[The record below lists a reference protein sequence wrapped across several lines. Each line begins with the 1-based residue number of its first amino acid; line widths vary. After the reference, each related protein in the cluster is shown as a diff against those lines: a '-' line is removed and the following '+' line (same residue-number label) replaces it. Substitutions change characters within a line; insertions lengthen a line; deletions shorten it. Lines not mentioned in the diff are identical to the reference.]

1 MIKNRRKSST
11 TARRAPARKPTRDD
25 KNVGRQKATRTANLN
40 ARRGIQTSNKP
51 SAMDIE
57 REVYRQSRKN
67 VPAASP
73 AAAVA
78 TSFRRARRNPKDSAA
93 QVKVRKVKK
102 DQQQKPPAQK
112 IVPVSV
118 GGTQKPPSKTAI
130 TAAVEAM
137 SSKGYNVPK
146 GMQMVISFAP
156 AAAPAPSKKTAAQK
170 KKAAAANNNNNN
182 KGSTNKSKGGGRK
195 N

>member
-1 MIKNRRKSST
+1 
-11 TARRAPARKPTRDD
+11 
-25 KNVGRQKATRTANLN
+25 
-40 ARRGIQTSNKP
+40 
-51 SAMDIE
+51 
-57 REVYRQSRKN
+57 
-67 VPAASP
+67 
-73 AAAVA
+73 
-78 TSFRRARRNPKDSAA
+78 
-93 QVKVRKVKK
+93 VKK

-118 GGTQKPPSKTAI
+118 GGTKKPPSKMAI

-156 AAAPAPSKKTAAQK
+156 AAEPAPSNKTAAQK
-170 KKAAAANNNNNN
+170 KKAPN
-182 KGSTNKSKGGGRK
+182 NKSKGGGRK

>member
-57 REVYRQSRKN
+57 REVYRQSRK
-67 VPAASP
+67 SMP

-78 TSFRRARRNPKDSAA
+78 TSFRRARRNPKDSTS
-93 QVKVRKVKK
+93 QVKDRRVKK
-102 DQQQKPPAQK
+102 DQQQKPLAQK

-118 GGTQKPPSKTAI
+118 GGLKKPPSQTAI

-170 KKAAAANNNNNN
+170 KKAPNNN
-182 KGSTNKSKGGGRK
+182 NKSKGGGRK